1 MYMVKKKKSVE
12 RTKDK
17 NVLVSNNNKNTNTQ
31 ITQIIFPAD
40 MEIRTKRKKRKGK
53 SKAQK
58 KKEEMKEQLLEML
71 KSKLNEYDNIQQLLQ
86 QKKIPIPNE
95 LALTVINQEDLKTNE
110 DIESYI
116 DNVSK
121 KISILNEL
129 LNKPVNPFSIRGS
142 PFPRL
147 GSGVI
152 QQPTLPPLIN
162 PSLIPRP
169 QPQPSTDIIPRQ
181 EPNNEEPETNRQSQA
196 ELEKIKK
203 ELEDEV
209 GEKELPLKY
218 EELKEGDLINTE
230 LKIGDKYVKFKVPN
244 GFEELFNF
252 YRKYIQDLE
261 YITGKNQ
268 IMKGVYHIPIQ
279 KYNQLIKDRD
289 SLKEKYR
296 VWINE
301 LPNRLR
307 YYVEKTNRDLSAL
320 NIDIF
325 NNLQLE
331 PKDFVKDLF
340 KGKVQFTEITQGNEK
355 PQIENKIQNSK
366 FKDEKDEKVRNDYE
380 NFIAEMSGKIT
391 IIRDKITKSNGNK
404 QKLDQLGTEL
414 NLLGSQLE
422 SKYNDL
428 PYQVQLSVIT
438 EYQSWEER
446 LNQVRKEISD
456 NIGQINPIV
465 VNTKLTPEQI
475 EAKKVLRKY
484 ISSPPTKKK
493 NITPTIKVNIRT
505 YFGNEKG
512 NEIIDV
518 LEKIKGPGKEKTKK
532 DRLRDYLNGNIEA
545 EKVDNM
551 RRMII

>member
-1 MYMVKKKKSVE
+1 
-12 RTKDK
+12 
-17 NVLVSNNNKNTNTQ
+17 
-31 ITQIIFPAD
+31 
-40 MEIRTKRKKRKGK
+40 
-53 SKAQK
+53 
-58 KKEEMKEQLLEML
+58 
-71 KSKLNEYDNIQQLLQ
+71 
-86 QKKIPIPNE
+86 
-95 LALTVINQEDLKTNE
+95 
-110 DIESYI
+110 
-116 DNVSK
+116 
-121 KISILNEL
+121 
-129 LNKPVNPFSIRGS
+129 
-142 PFPRL
+142 
-147 GSGVI
+147 
-152 QQPTLPPLIN
+152 
-162 PSLIPRP
+162 
-169 QPQPSTDIIPRQ
+169 
-181 EPNNEEPETNRQSQA
+181 
-196 ELEKIKK
+196 
-203 ELEDEV
+203 
-209 GEKELPLKY
+209 
-218 EELKEGDLINTE
+218 
-230 LKIGDKYVKFKVPN
+230 
-244 GFEELFNF
+244 
-252 YRKYIQDLE
+252 
-261 YITGKNQ
+261 
-268 IMKGVYHIPIQ
+268 MKGVYHIPIQ

-331 PKDFVKDLF
+331 PKDFVKELF
-340 KGKVQFTEITQGNEK
+340 KGKVEFTEITQGNEK

-404 QKLDQLGTEL
+404 QKLDQLGTQL

-475 EAKKVLRKY
+475 EAKKVLGKY
-484 ISSPPTKKK
+484 ISSSNATTK

-518 LEKIKGPGKEKTKK
+518 LEKIKGPGKVKNKK
-532 DRLRDYLNGNIEA
+532 GRLKDYLNGNTDA

>member
-1 MYMVKKKKSVE
+1 MEYLWILTRGTTQQKRMPGWHTSCWHVILLSYDMVLKCGRKRCW
-12 RTKDK
+12 RTRI
-17 NVLVSNNNKNTNTQ
+17 VTQ
-31 ITQIIFPAD
+31 NWIP
-40 MEIRTKRKKRKGK
+40 RK
-53 SKAQK
+53 
-58 KKEEMKEQLLEML
+58 
-71 KSKLNEYDNIQQLLQ
+71 QLLQ

-289 SLKEKYR
+289 
-296 VWINE
+296 
-301 LPNRLR
+301 
-307 YYVEKTNRDLSAL
+307 
-320 NIDIF
+320 
-325 NNLQLE
+325 
-331 PKDFVKDLF
+331 
-340 KGKVQFTEITQGNEK
+340 
-355 PQIENKIQNSK
+355 
-366 FKDEKDEKVRNDYE
+366 
-380 NFIAEMSGKIT
+380 
-391 IIRDKITKSNGNK
+391 
-404 QKLDQLGTEL
+404 
-414 NLLGSQLE
+414 
-422 SKYNDL
+422 
-428 PYQVQLSVIT
+428 
-438 EYQSWEER
+438 
-446 LNQVRKEISD
+446 
-456 NIGQINPIV
+456 
-465 VNTKLTPEQI
+465 
-475 EAKKVLRKY
+475 
-484 ISSPPTKKK
+484 
-493 NITPTIKVNIRT
+493 
-505 YFGNEKG
+505 
-512 NEIIDV
+512 
-518 LEKIKGPGKEKTKK
+518 
-532 DRLRDYLNGNIEA
+532 
-545 EKVDNM
+545 
-551 RRMII
+551 